1 MKAIQNTSNS
11 IVPAVV
17 RVIVALP
24 ILIIGVNHLVS
35 PEAAMQP
42 LLEAAGLP
50 LPALTARV
58 APVLEIL
65 GAVSLLTGAF
75 SRVGALLLSG
85 AMAAATATHLI
96 IAGKGLPWPN
106 GEENDPGT
114 AVPALLLVGAVFILW
129 KGAGRWSLD
138 RKATQ

>member
-1 MKAIQNTSNS
+1 MKAIQKTTNS
-11 IVPAVV
+11 IVPAVI

-24 ILIIGVNHLVS
+24 ILIIGVNHLIS

-50 LPALTARV
+50 LPELTAKV

-65 GAVSLLTGAF
+65 GALSLLSGAF
-75 SRVGALLLSG
+75 ARVGAVLLSG

-96 IAGKGLPWPN
+96 IASKGLPWPT
-106 GEENDPGT
+106 GEEN
-114 AVPALLLVGAVFILW
+114 
-129 KGAGRWSLD
+129 
-138 RKATQ
+138 